1 VTECAADAA
10 KDASLIPAASAT
22 IVQIP
27 DKSSAGKESKDDSG
41 APKSSIIE
49 GVVSMSFDQFME
61 CLDMIYEHTL
71 SLLKSAAGVNKFCLE
86 EGISFK
92 DDDVLDNGEGVDS
105 TKNTSSSTTP
115 SALTAGA
122 DLSHRS
128 LSEILR
134 LRKDTHSLITFDEMR
149 RLWDSCIAFTLQ
161 LERISGQKAYVLR
174 STLLSQAKAF
184 VERKHE
190 ANMSSLAAALDSER
204 WTQCDISAERQ
215 TILDRLCS
223 GRAVLSTRDNISFG
237 DEQSEKQQIAT
248 VEGKRYRV
256 VWSCL
261 LLIEMIMSN
270 VACAAHFQTL
280 ATNAVGKVSE
290 LLRLFN
296 SRATQLVLGAGAIH
310 SSARL
315 KSINAKHLALVTQC
329 VGVVQSILPHVR
341 AALMAQLPSRQEP
354 LLADLDKIKKEYA
367 EHHDKVLSKFVSI
380 IGGIVEHSLI
390 SRIKNTDFNE
400 RSTLENEDEI
410 ECCPFLDGVITN
422 TRKMHQVL
430 VSLLPLE
437 DLIDVFS
444 RIFAHLDSTIPK
456 IFLAQDSKPEVQ
468 FSFPDSLEGK
478 RRLVEEV
485 ETMANKLNGL
495 PDVRPWDFGAMKF
508 LSRRLEIEDEV
519 TLIEHTEES
528 QYPVPAEDPVSAA
541 EPTEATGQAADHST
555 EPETAG
561 IQIQM
566 LDSNQGEEPETI
578 SPENTKR
585 HGETSEENEN
595 GEFARDHVK
604 PISNEHKE
612 NDSTINDDPE
622 MNTNVPDSI
631 EQNSEMDHAV
641 KNGLE
646 EEHKSVKKDEITE
659 GNIEI

>member
-1 VTECAADAA
+1 
-10 KDASLIPAASAT
+10 
-22 IVQIP
+22 
-27 DKSSAGKESKDDSG
+27 
-41 APKSSIIE
+41 
-49 GVVSMSFDQFME
+49 M
-61 CLDMIYEHTL
+61 
-71 SLLKSAAGVNKFCLE
+71 
-86 EGISFK
+86 
-92 DDDVLDNGEGVDS
+92 
-105 TKNTSSSTTP
+105 
-115 SALTAGA
+115 
-122 DLSHRS
+122 
-128 LSEILR
+128 
-134 LRKDTHSLITFDEMR
+134 
-149 RLWDSCIAFTLQ
+149 
-161 LERISGQKAYVLR
+161 
-174 STLLSQAKAF
+174 
-184 VERKHE
+184 
-190 ANMSSLAAALDSER
+190 
-204 WTQCDISAERQ
+204 
-215 TILDRLCS
+215 
-223 GRAVLSTRDNISFG
+223 STRDNISFG